1 MQSECK
7 ARAGRP
13 PRRVPCASFSGVSLA
28 LDDRSAWLAQHGFAA
43 VALEPMPGDVSPRR
57 YLRVRA
63 AGGSTAILALY
74 PEPGRDS
81 CTRFTA
87 TTALLERAGVRV
99 PRILATDRERGVM
112 LLEDLGPRTLYDL
125 EAEPWEILEPFFER
139 AVDAVARIRALPRHE
154 VAALNPP
161 LDRALLER
169 ELEKTCAVFLAPRGL
184 LGDAAERAAF
194 ETALAEL
201 CARLGALEP
210 LACHRDFMARNLVPL
225 PGGEVG
231 VLDHQD
237 LRLGPP
243 QYDLASLLNDSL
255 FPPPAVEARMLGLG
269 PPAAAPLDYR
279 RAAAQRAL
287 KAVGTF
293 AAFAERGAERH
304 LRLIPPTLSR
314 ALDHLEALPELAP
327 VAPALRRRWA
337 AVWSDR
343 SVTLP
348 ARRPRT

>member
-1 MQSECK
+1 MQG
-7 ARAGRP
+7 AGRRA

-28 LDDRSAWLAQHGFAA
+28 LADRAAWLAEHGFAA

-63 AGGSTAILALY
+63 GDGSTAILALY

-81 CTRFTA
+81 CDRFTA

-99 PRILATDRERGVM
+99 PRILATDRERGAM

-125 EAEPWEILEPFFER
+125 ETEPWEILEPFFER

-154 VAALNPP
+154 VESLNPP

-169 ELEKTCAVFLAPRGL
+169 ELDKTCAVFLRPRGL
-184 LGDAAERAAF
+184 LGEAAERGAF

-201 CARLGALEP
+201 CARLAALEP

-225 PGGEVG
+225 PGGEVA

-255 FPPPAVEARMLGLG
+255 FPPPAVEARMLDLG
-269 PPAAAPLDYR
+269 PPAEPLGYR
-279 RAAAQRAL
+279 RAAAQRTL

-304 LRLIPPTLSR
+304 LRLIPPTLRR
-314 ALDHLEALPELAP
+314 ALDHLEALPEFAP

-337 AVWSDR
+337 AACSDR

-348 ARRPRT
+348 VRRPRT